1 LSEGQ
6 TERKDQLLRE
16 IDRGW
21 ADLVAFL
28 DQAGEEALTGP
39 VDAEGWT
46 VKDHVVHL
54 AAWERSAL
62 FLLQGRP
69 RHEGLGVSE
78 ATYLSNTDGEK
89 AWDAINA
96 AIKQNASLSLSE
108 ALADLH
114 QTHEYL
120 LEALQPLTDEELEL
134 PYAHYLPDEPGEG
147 AGPPAFG
154 VVSGNSWEHYV
165 EHLEWMRA
173 ILAGNGE
180 R

>member
-1 LSEGQ
+1 MSDGQ

-21 ADLVAFL
+21 AGLVAFL
-28 DQAGEEALTGP
+28 DQAGEEALTVP
-39 VDAEGWT
+39 VDAQGWT

-78 ATYLSNTDGEK
+78 DTYLSQTAGEK

-96 AIKQNASLSLSE
+96 EIKQNAQGSLGE
-108 ALADLH
+108 ALAELH

-120 LEALQPLTDEELEL
+120 LEALQPLTDEDLER
-134 PYAHYLPDEPGEG
+134 PYRYYLPDEPGEG
-147 AGPPAFG
+147 EGPPAFEL
-154 VVSGNSWEHYV
+154 VSGNSWEHYA
-165 EHLEWMRA
+165 EHLEWMRGIA
-173 ILAGNGE
+173 S
-180 R
+180 RKP